1 MKKWSV
7 TSAAADFDAF
17 WDKVENVGPQI
28 LRRRGV
34 DFVFANRADYEA
46 RMGKDYKIAP
56 ENTHDFPDFDAKPHA
71 L

>member
-17 WDKVENVGPQI
+17 WDEVKNEGPQI

-34 DFVFANRADYEA
+34 DFVFATRDDLEA
-46 RMGKDYKIAP
+46 RMGRKYEFSADSTHEFP
-56 ENTHDFPDFDAKPHA
+56 ELNAEPHS
-71 L
+71 